1 MGAIKALYT
10 GHTEL
15 RPYFE
20 RKGALVKIKNKDI
33 RLIIKYKQIAHKEWY
48 GFIYECDYDSHIF
61 YHVFQEK
68 YTTTQDGATIT
79 QYPNDD
85 AFRENDSQWAWVANT
100 LEEAQQIFD
109 SIESIF

>member
-1 MGAIKALYT
+1 MGRNKPGYT

-20 RKGALVKIKNKDI
+20 RKGAMVKIKHKEI

-48 GFIYECDYDSHIF
+48 GFIYECDYDGHIF
-61 YHVFQEK
+61 YHVFKEK
-68 YTTTQDGATIT
+68 HTGTEDGATIT

-85 AFRENDSQWAWVANT
+85 AFRENQWQWAWVANT
-100 LEEAQQIFD
+100 LPEAQEIFD
-109 SIESIF
+109 QFESIL